1 MKAIELRHQL
11 HAHPELS
18 GKEYQTQALLLRVL
32 QSLNPSSLEK
42 VGETGVLAVFDSGKP
57 GDTVLFRADID
68 ALPIDEPNDLPYRST
83 FSGKG
88 HKCGHDGHTAIL
100 YRTAQLISANP
111 PKKGKVLAL
120 FQPSEE
126 NGQGAQKV
134 LADPLFAQYDY
145 QYAYA
150 LHNIPGAPLG
160 QVLCCE
166 GNFNAGVSSLSFEYQ
181 GLETHAAH
189 PWEGKNP
196 ALLIAELLN
205 WAAAQENT
213 DWNSAY
219 YYLCTP
225 GYSYLGAKNYGISP
239 ATGGV
244 HFTTRAWQG
253 ELLDRKIEALQAK
266 AQAAAQLAGIALKM
280 ERFEDFWP
288 VINQAK
294 AVEQLRSAAEKLN
307 YSYQTMPYPFSWGED
322 FGLIAKNK
330 VSVMFGLGS
339 GEDCPVLHHP
349 EYDFPDALIERG
361 AALFYQLIEQHLN
374 G

>member
-1 MKAIELRHQL
+1 MEALKLRHHL

-18 GKEYQTQALLLRVL
+18 GKEFQTQALLLRVL
-32 QSLNPSSLEK
+32 QNLMPSSLQE
-42 VGETGVLAVFDSGKP
+42 VGETGVFAVFDSGKL
-57 GDTVLFRADID
+57 GDSVLLRADID
-68 ALPIDEPNDLPYRST
+68 ALPIAEPNDLPYRST
-83 FSGKG
+83 FAGQG

-100 YRTAQLISANP
+100 YRTAQLLSVNP
-111 PKKGKVLAL
+111 PKSGKVLLL

-134 LADPLFAQYDY
+134 LADPKFAKQDY

-196 ALLIAELLN
+196 AGLIASLIQ
-205 WAAAQENT
+205 WAARQENT
-213 DWNSAY
+213 DWNSPDY
-219 YYLCTP
+219 FLSTP
-225 GYSYLGAKNYGISP
+225 VYSHLGAKNYGISP
-239 ATGGV
+239 AGGGL
-244 HFTTRAWQG
+244 HFTCRAWNG
-253 ELLDRKIEALQAK
+253 DLLNTKIEALQAK
-266 AQAAAQLAGIALKM
+266 AKEEAQQAGIDLKM
-280 ERFEDFWP
+280 ERFEEFWP

-294 AVEQLRSAAEKLN
+294 AVNQLRTATESLAYDYK
-307 YSYQTMPYPFSWGED
+307 TMPYPFSWGED
-322 FGLIAKNK
+322 FGLIAKDK
-330 VSVMFGLGS
+330 TSLMFGLGS

-361 AALFYQLIEQHLN
+361 AALFYQLIKQHLN